1 MPDTGR
7 RVPRL
12 RQRFP
17 LRWTLGEH
25 RLSGSGEIYDLSV
38 NGLCFQIDRE
48 FPIPRDTRYL
58 FTLEARDIPAL
69 PRHAFLRWFRQP
81 QRSRGAVVI
90 GFQCGATF
98 KLDDPQVAR
107 AWTDWITAQLA
118 AAQAP
123 R

>member
-1 MPDTGR
+1 MVEPAERQVGR
-7 RVPRL
+7 SRRQVRL
-12 RQRFP
+12 LAVRRQ
-17 LRWTLGEH
+17 L
-25 RLSGSGEIYDLSV
+25 
-38 NGLCFQIDRE
+38 
-48 FPIPRDTRYL
+48 
-58 FTLEARDIPAL
+58 
-69 PRHAFLRWFRQP
+69 FRQP